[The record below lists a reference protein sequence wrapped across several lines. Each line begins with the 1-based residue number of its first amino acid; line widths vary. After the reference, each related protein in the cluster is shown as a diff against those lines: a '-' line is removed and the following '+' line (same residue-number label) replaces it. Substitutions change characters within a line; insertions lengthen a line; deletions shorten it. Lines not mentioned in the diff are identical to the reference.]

1 MGLFQAVILALVQ
14 GVTEFLPI
22 SSSAHLILVPYVA
35 DWSDQGLAFDVALN
49 TATWL
54 AVVLYFRTDLLELA
68 RGFFRSVARK
78 SCVDDASARL
88 AWMLLIATIPVA
100 VAGLLSRDLVAGSF
114 RSLTVIGLASIFWGV
129 LLFVSD
135 KWSDKWSGR
144 RSNRRA
150 RATAGTAE
158 SDPVESGTAKSDEVT
173 AIGWRTVLVVGFA
186 QALALI
192 PGTSRSG
199 ITITA
204 GLFMGLGRIRAARF
218 SFLLA
223 VVVGALAGASEGV
236 GLAGSGVPIDW
247 APLIVAFSVAFCS
260 AYLTIHLFLR
270 LISSVSMT
278 PFVIYRVLLGLFLLS
293 LA

>member
-1 MGLFQAVILALVQ
+1 MGLLQAVILALVQ

-22 SSSAHLILVPYVA
+22 SSSAHLILVPYAA
-35 DWSDQGLAFDVALN
+35 DWPDQGLAFDVALN

-54 AVVLYFRTDLLELA
+54 AVVLYFRADLARLA
-68 RGFFRSVARK
+68 RGFVRSIALK
-78 SCVDDASARL
+78 SLEGNASGRL

-100 VAGLLSRDLVAGSF
+100 VAGLVAHDAVSNSL
-114 RSLTVIGLASIFWGV
+114 RSLTVIGWASILWG
-129 LLFVSD
+129 LLLYVSD
-135 KWSDKWSGR
+135 KWSDKWADMWAGR
-144 RSNRRA
+144 RV
-150 RATAGTAE
+150 
-158 SDPVESGTAKSDEVT
+158 DPADPGRVESGEVLEIT
-173 AIGWRTVLVVGFA
+173 WRTVIVVGFA

-204 GLFMGLGRIRAARF
+204 GLFMGLNRTSAARF

-236 GLAGSGVPIDW
+236 GLAGAATPIELQ
-247 APLIVAFSVAFCS
+247 PLIVAFCVAFGS
-260 AYLTIHLFLR
+260 AYLTIHLFLQ